1 MRASPRP
8 RDVQRSGRERAGSGP
23 LRTQSR
29 AWQAHALTELD
40 GWRDGAFLISATPGA
55 GKTRPAL
62 MFARAQFMARSLAG
76 LVVVCP
82 TAPLTRQWAR
92 AAHEVGLSL
101 LPDAEGPRAPAGFHG
116 VVVTYARVA
125 RDPQAWARVAPQT
138 LVVADEAHHL
148 GKELTWGQGFSQ
160 AFASAR
166 RWLLLS
172 GTPFRSDK
180 TSIPGVR
187 YSEGGVAIAD
197 VSYSY
202 ADAVRDG
209 VCRPMVFVR
218 FDGEFS
224 WRSDGVER
232 SASFAEELPRRHHSH
247 RYRTALAPE
256 LDDGLPRILAAAH
269 ARLLTVRERHPGA
282 GGLAVTADSEHA
294 HAVAGLLERL
304 AGRRPV
310 VVLHTDPEAHRR
322 LHAFKDSQEPWIVA
336 VNMVSEGVDVPRLR
350 VGVYATPAKTAMLF
364 RQIVGRFVR
373 VTQGMPVEASWLFM
387 PADPTLRDHAARIEA
402 EIATSVRKT
411 SASAEWEGL
420 PFTETEASPTT
431 YEPLAAIV
439 HAEAVHETTATPPP
453 VVSAQTA
460 TAGETE
466 TIWAAFERRGWLE
479 DEVKRLVGVIAEVQ
493 AFSRRAVLAWARREA
508 DATDADPTMEQL
520 ETMLELLVR
529 RLAPV
534 AVTLG

>member
-1 MRASPRP
+1 
-8 RDVQRSGRERAGSGP
+8 VQWGGQELAGSGP
-23 LRTQSR
+23 PRTQSR
-29 AWQAHALTELD
+29 AWQAQALTELD

-62 MFARAQFMARSLAG
+62 MFARAQFMSRSLTG

-101 LPDAEGPRAPAGFHG
+101 LPDAEGPRVPAGFHG

-125 RDPQAWARVAPQT
+125 RDPQAWARVEPQT

-148 GKELTWGQGFSQ
+148 GEELTWGQGFSH
-160 AFASAR
+160 AFTGAR

-187 YSEGGVAIAD
+187 YSDAGVALPD

-209 VCRPMVFVR
+209 VCRPMVFVP

-232 SASFAEELPRRHHSH
+232 SASFAEELPRQQHSH

-269 ARLLTVRERHPGA
+269 ARLAAVRQRHPGA

-294 HAVAGLLERL
+294 HAVAGVLERL

-310 VVLHTDPEAHRR
+310 VVLHTDPEAQRR
-322 LHAFKDSQEPWIVA
+322 LHAFKDSQELWIVA
-336 VNMVSEGVDVPRLR
+336 VNMVSEGVDIPRLR

-373 VTQGMPVEASWLFM
+373 VTQGMPVEPSWLFM
-387 PADPTLRDHAARIEA
+387 PADPTLRDHAVRIEA

-453 VVSAQTA
+453 VVPIPTVATGQTEA
-460 TAGETE
+460 V
-466 TIWAAFERRGWLE
+466 WAAFERRRWLE
-479 DEVKRLVGVIAEVQ
+479 DEVKRLAGVIAEVQ
-493 AFSRRAVLAWARREA
+493 PFSRRAVLAWARREA

>member
-1 MRASPRP
+1 MSVGPSAPR
-8 RDVQRSGRERAGSGP
+8 
-23 LRTQSR
+23 LR
-29 AWQAHALTELD
+29 AWQAQALSQLE
-40 GWRDGAFLISATPGA
+40 GWYEGVFLISATPGA

-62 MFARAQFMARSLAG
+62 LFARAQFMTRRLTG

-125 RDPQAWARVAPQT
+125 RDPEAWASVASRT

-148 GKELTWGQGFSQ
+148 GEELTWGQGFSQ
-160 AFASAR
+160 AFAAAR

-187 YSEGGVAIAD
+187 YSEAGVAIAD
-197 VSYSY
+197 VSYPY

-209 VCRPMVFVR
+209 VCRPMVFVP

-224 WRSDGVER
+224 WRTDGVER
-232 SASFAEELPRRHHSH
+232 SASFAQELPRRHHGH

-269 ARLLTVRERHPGA
+269 ERLLAVRQRHPGA
-282 GGLAVTADSEHA
+282 GALAVTADSGHA
-294 HAVAGLLERL
+294 HAVAGVLERL
-304 AGRRPV
+304 VGRRPV
-310 VVLHTDPEAHRR
+310 VILHADSDAHRR
-322 LHAFKDSQEPWIVA
+322 LRAFKDSQEPWIVA
-336 VNMVSEGVDVPRLR
+336 VNMVSEGVDIPRLR

-373 VTQGMPVEASWLFM
+373 VTPGMAVEASWLFM
-387 PADPTLRDHAARIEA
+387 PADPTLREHAAGIEA
-402 EIATSVRKT
+402 QLAGL
-411 SASAEWEGL
+411 ASMTAPGAEWEPL
-420 PFTETEASPTT
+420 PFDKTEASPAS
-431 YEPLAAIV
+431 YEPLAAVV
-439 HAEAVHETTATPPP
+439 HAQPIQETSATTPILAPAPTAAASESEAA
-453 VVSAQTA
+453 
-460 TAGETE
+460 
-466 TIWAAFERRGWLE
+466 WAAFERRGWLE
-479 DEVKRLVGVIAEVQ
+479 GEFKRLAAVIAEVQ
-493 AFSRRAVLAWARREA
+493 RSPRRAVLAWARREV
-508 DATDADPTMEQL
+508 DAIEQDPTMEQL
-520 ETMLELLVR
+520 ETMVELLVR
-529 RLAPV
+529 RLAPI
-534 AVTLG
+534 AVDLG

>member
-1 MRASPRP
+1 
-8 RDVQRSGRERAGSGP
+8 
-23 LRTQSR
+23 
-29 AWQAHALTELD
+29 
-40 GWRDGAFLISATPGA
+40 
-55 GKTRPAL
+55 
-62 MFARAQFMARSLAG
+62 MFARAQFMSRSLTG

-125 RDPQAWARVAPQT
+125 RDPQAWARVEPQT

-148 GKELTWGQGFSQ
+148 GEDLTWGQGFSQ
-160 AFASAR
+160 AFAAAR

-187 YSEGGVAIAD
+187 YSEAGVAIPD

-202 ADAVRDG
+202 ADAVCDG
-209 VCRPMVFVR
+209 VCRPMVFVP

-232 SASFAEELPRRHHSH
+232 SASFAEDLPRRQHSH

-269 ARLLTVRERHPGA
+269 ARLAEVRERHPGA

-294 HAVAGLLERL
+294 HAVAGVLERL

-310 VVLHTDPEAHRR
+310 VVLHTDPDAHRR
-322 LHAFKDSQEPWIVA
+322 LHAFKDSQELWIVA
-336 VNMVSEGVDVPRLR
+336 VNMVSEGVDIPRLR

-387 PADPTLRDHAARIEA
+387 PADPTLRGHAARIEA
-402 EIATSVRKT
+402 EIANSVRKT
-411 SASAEWEGL
+411 SASAEWEEL

-453 VVSAQTA
+453 VVPTQTA

-479 DEVKRLVGVIAEVQ
+479 DEVKRLAGVIAEVQ
-493 AFSRRAVLAWARREA
+493 PFSRRAVLAWARREA

>member
-1 MRASPRP
+1 MSLKAAPPR
-8 RDVQRSGRERAGSGP
+8 
-23 LRTQSR
+23 SR
-29 AWQAHALTELD
+29 AWQEQALAELG
-40 GWRDGAFLISATPGA
+40 GWRGGAFLISATPGA

-62 MFARAQFMARSLAG
+62 LFARAQFMARSLAG

-92 AAHEVGLSL
+92 AAHDVGLSL
-101 LPDAEGPRAPAGFHG
+101 LPDAEGPRAPRGFHG

-125 RDPQAWARVAPQT
+125 RDPAAWARVAPHT

-148 GKELTWGQGFSQ
+148 GEELTWGQGFSQ

-187 YSEGGVAIAD
+187 YSEAGVAIAD

-202 ADAVRDG
+202 AEAVRDG
-209 VCRPMVFVR
+209 VCRPMVFVP

-224 WRSDGVER
+224 WRTDGVER
-232 SASFAEELPRRHHSH
+232 SASFAQELPRRQHGH

-256 LDDGLPRILAAAH
+256 LDEGLPRILAAAH
-269 ARLLTVRERHPGA
+269 GRLLAVRARHPGA
-282 GGLAVTADSEHA
+282 GGLVVTADSEHA
-294 HAVAGLLERL
+294 HAVAGVLERL
-304 AGRRPV
+304 VGRRPL

-322 LHAFKDSQEPWIVA
+322 LQAFKYSQEPWLVA
-336 VNMVSEGVDVPRLR
+336 VNMVSEGVDIPRLR

-373 VTQGMPVEASWLFM
+373 VTPGMAVEASWLFM
-387 PADPTLRDHAARIEA
+387 PADPTLREHAAGIEA
-402 EIATSVRKT
+402 QLAGLVSKATPT
-411 SASAEWEGL
+411 AEWEGL
-420 PFTETEASPTT
+420 PFAETEASLAS
-431 YEPLAAIV
+431 YEPLAAVV
-439 HAEAVHETTATPPP
+439 HAQPTQETSATPPTLAP
-453 VVSAQTA
+453 APTA
-460 TAGETE
+460 ATKESEAA
-466 TIWAAFERRGWLE
+466 WAAFERRGWLE
-479 DEVKRLVGVIAEVQ
+479 GEFKRLAGVIAEVQ
-493 AFSRRAVLAWARREA
+493 RLPRRAVFAWARREV
-508 DATDADPTMEQL
+508 DAIDTEPTMEQL
-520 ETMLELLVR
+520 EAMVELLVR

-534 AVTLG
+534 AVDLG

>member
-1 MRASPRP
+1 MSATVAAQRP
-8 RDVQRSGRERAGSGP
+8 
-23 LRTQSR
+23 R
-29 AWQAHALTELD
+29 AWQAQALAELD
-40 GWRDGAFLISATPGA
+40 GWQDGAFLISATPGA

-62 MFARAQFMARSLAG
+62 LFARAQFIARSLSG

-101 LPDAEGPRAPAGFHG
+101 LPDAEGPRAPSGFHG

-125 RDPQAWARVAPQT
+125 RDPQAWARVAHDM

-148 GKELTWGQGFSQ
+148 GEELTWGQGFSQ
-160 AFASAR
+160 AFAAAR

-187 YSEGGVAIAD
+187 YSEGGMAMPD

-209 VCRPMVFVR
+209 VCRPMVFVP

-224 WRSDGVER
+224 WRTDGVER

-256 LDDGLPRILAAAH
+256 LDDGLPRILAEAH
-269 ARLLTVRERHPGA
+269 ARLLTVRKRHPAA
-282 GGLAVTADSEHA
+282 GGLAVTADSAHA
-294 HAVAGLLERL
+294 HAVAAVLERL
-304 AGRRPV
+304 AGHRPV

-322 LHAFKDSQEPWIVA
+322 LHAFKDSREPWIVA

-387 PADPTLRDHAARIEA
+387 PADPMLRGHAARIEA
-402 EIATSVRKT
+402 EVAGISHKAT
-411 SASAEWEGL
+411 ASAEREGL
-420 PFTETEASPTT
+420 PTTETEASPST
-431 YEPLAAIV
+431 YEPVAAVV
-439 HAEAVHETTATPPP
+439 HAEAAHETTATPPP
-453 VVSAQTA
+453 VVRALAPAAVEAERT
-460 TAGETE
+460 
-466 TIWAAFERRGWLE
+466 WAAFERRCWLE
-479 DEVKRLVGVIAEVQ
+479 DEVKRLAGTAAEIQ

-508 DATDADPTMEQL
+508 GATDAVPTLEQL

-534 AVTLG
+534 AVALG

>member
-1 MRASPRP
+1 MSLKAAPPR
-8 RDVQRSGRERAGSGP
+8 
-23 LRTQSR
+23 SR
-29 AWQAHALTELD
+29 AWQERALAELG
-40 GWRDGAFLISATPGA
+40 GWRGGAFLISAAPGA

-62 MFARAQFMARSLAG
+62 LFARAQFMARSLAG

-101 LPDAEGPRAPAGFHG
+101 LPDAEGPRAPRGFHG

-125 RDPQAWARVAPQT
+125 RDPAAWARVAPHT

-148 GKELTWGQGFSQ
+148 GEELTWGQGFSE

-187 YSEGGVAIAD
+187 YSEAGVAIAD

-202 ADAVRDG
+202 AEAVRDG
-209 VCRPMVFVR
+209 VCRPMVFVP

-224 WRSDGVER
+224 WRTDGVQR
-232 SASFAEELPRRHHSH
+232 SASFAQELPRRQRGH

-256 LDDGLPRILAAAH
+256 LDEGLPRILAAAH
-269 ARLLTVRERHPGA
+269 ERLLAVRARHPGA

-294 HAVAGLLERL
+294 HAVASVLERL
-304 AGRRPV
+304 VGRRPL

-322 LHAFKDSQEPWIVA
+322 LQAFKYSREPWLVA
-336 VNMVSEGVDVPRLR
+336 VNMVSEGVDIPRLR

-373 VTQGMPVEASWLFM
+373 VTPGMAVEASWLFM
-387 PADPTLRDHAARIEA
+387 PADPTLREHAAGIEA
-402 EIATSVRKT
+402 QLAGLASKATWT
-411 SASAEWEGL
+411 AEWEGL
-420 PFTETEASPTT
+420 PFAETEASPAS
-431 YEPLAAIV
+431 YEPLAAVV
-439 HAEAVHETTATPPP
+439 HAQPTQETSATPRTLAPAP
-453 VVSAQTA
+453 TA
-460 TAGETE
+460 ATNESEAA
-466 TIWAAFERRGWLE
+466 WAAFERRGWLE
-479 DEVKRLVGVIAEVQ
+479 GEFKRLASMIAEVQ
-493 AFSRRAVLAWARREA
+493 RLPRRAVFAWARREV
-508 DATDADPTMEQL
+508 DAIDTEPTMEQL
-520 ETMLELLVR
+520 ESMVELLVR

-534 AVTLG
+534 AVDLS

>member
-1 MRASPRP
+1 VSVTVTPPRP
-8 RDVQRSGRERAGSGP
+8 
-23 LRTQSR
+23 R
-29 AWQAHALTELD
+29 AWQAQALTELED
-40 GWRDGAFLISATPGA
+40 WGDGAFLISATPGA

-62 MFARAQFMARSLAG
+62 LFARAQFMAHSLTG

-101 LPDAEGPRAPAGFHG
+101 LPDAEGPRAPRGFHG

-125 RDPQAWARVAPQT
+125 RDPRAWARVEPQT

-148 GKELTWGQGFSQ
+148 GEDLSWGQGFSQ
-160 AFASAR
+160 AFAAAR

-187 YSEGGVAIAD
+187 YSEGGVAIPD

-202 ADAVRDG
+202 AEAVRDG
-209 VCRPMVFVR
+209 VCRPMVFVP

-224 WRSDGVER
+224 WRADGVER
-232 SASFAEELPRRHHSH
+232 SASFAEELPRRQHSH
-247 RYRTALAPE
+247 RYRTALAPK

-269 ARLLTVRERHPGA
+269 ARLVAARQHHPGA

-294 HAVAGLLERL
+294 HAVAGVLERV

-310 VVLHTDPEAHRR
+310 VVLHTDPDAHRR
-322 LHAFKDSQEPWIVA
+322 LHAFTDSEEPWIVA
-336 VNMVSEGVDVPRLR
+336 VNMVSEGVDIPRLR

-373 VTQGMPVEASWLFM
+373 VTPGMAVEASWLFM

-402 EIATSVRKT
+402 QLAGVVRQAT
-411 SASAEWEGL
+411 ASAEWEGL
-420 PFTETEASPTT
+420 PFTETEVSPTT
-431 YEPLAAIV
+431 YEPLAAVV

-453 VVSAQTA
+453 VAAPTA
-460 TAGETE
+460 AARETE
-466 TIWAAFERRGWLE
+466 TTWAAFERRRWLE
-479 DEVKRLVGVIAEVQ
+479 DEVKRLAGMIAEVQ
-493 AFSRRAVLAWARREA
+493 SFSRRSVLAWARREA
-508 DATDADPTMEQL
+508 DAIDANPTMEQL
-520 ETMLELLVR
+520 EAMLELLVR

-534 AVTLG
+534 AVSLR

>member
-1 MRASPRP
+1 MSATVAAQRP
-8 RDVQRSGRERAGSGP
+8 
-23 LRTQSR
+23 R
-29 AWQAHALTELD
+29 AWQAQALAELD
-40 GWRDGAFLISATPGA
+40 GLQDGTFLISATPGA

-62 MFARAQFMARSLAG
+62 LFARGQFMARRLNG

-101 LPDAEGPRAPAGFHG
+101 LPDADGPRAPAGFHG

-125 RDPQAWARVAPQT
+125 RDPQAWARVAPST

-148 GKELTWGQGFSQ
+148 GEELTWGQGFSQ

-187 YSEGGVAIAD
+187 YSDGGVARPD

-209 VCRPMVFVR
+209 VCRPMVFVP

-224 WRSDGVER
+224 WRTDGVER
-232 SASFAEELPRRHHSH
+232 SASFAEELSRRHHSH

-256 LDDGLPRILAAAH
+256 LDEGLPRILATAP
-269 ARLLTVRERHPGA
+269 ARLVAVREHHADA

-294 HAVAGLLERL
+294 RAVAGVLERL
-304 AGRRPV
+304 AGHRPV
-310 VVLHTDPEAHRR
+310 VVLHADPEAHRR
-322 LHAFKDSQEPWIVA
+322 LHAFKESDEPWIVA
-336 VNMVSEGVDVPRLR
+336 VNMVSEGVDIPRLR

-402 EIATSVRKT
+402 EVAGIARKAR
-411 SASAEWEGL
+411 ASADWEGL
-420 PFTETEASPTT
+420 PSTETEAWPTT
-431 YEPLAAIV
+431 YEALAAVV
-439 HAEAVHETTATPPP
+439 HAETAHETTATPPA
-453 VVSAQTA
+453 VVPAPPPG
-460 TAGETE
+460 AGEAERT
-466 TIWAAFERRGWLE
+466 WAAFERRRWLE
-479 DEVKRLVGVIAEVQ
+479 DEVKRLAGTAAEIQ
-493 AFSRRAVLAWARREA
+493 AFSRRAVLAWVRREA
-508 DATDADPTMEQL
+508 DATDADPTMQQL

-534 AVTLG
+534 AVALG

>member
-1 MRASPRP
+1 MMLGQSAPR
-8 RDVQRSGRERAGSGP
+8 
-23 LRTQSR
+23 LR
-29 AWQAHALTELD
+29 AWQAQALAQLEAWCE
-40 GWRDGAFLISATPGA
+40 GVFLISATPGA

-62 MFARAQFMARSLAG
+62 LFARAQLVARSLTG

-125 RDPQAWARVAPQT
+125 RDPQAWTRAGPRT

-148 GKELTWGQGFSQ
+148 GEELTWGQGFSQ
-160 AFASAR
+160 AFAGAR

-187 YSEGGVAIAD
+187 YSEAGVAIPD

-209 VCRPMVFVR
+209 VCRPMVFVP
-218 FDGEFS
+218 FDGELS
-224 WRSDGVER
+224 WRTDGVER
-232 SASFAEELPRRHHSH
+232 SASFAQELPRRQHGH

-269 ARLLTVRERHPGA
+269 ERLLAVRERHPGA

-294 HAVAGLLERL
+294 HAVAGVLERL
-304 AGRRPV
+304 AGGRPV

-322 LHAFKDSQEPWIVA
+322 LHAFKDSEEPWIVA
-336 VNMVSEGVDVPRLR
+336 VNMVSEGVDIPRLR
-350 VGVYATPAKTAMLF
+350 VGVYSTPAKTAMLF

-373 VTQGMPVEASWLFM
+373 VTPGMAVEASWLFM
-387 PADPTLRDHAARIEA
+387 PADPTLREHAAGIEA
-402 EIATSVRKT
+402 QLAGVTTKRRAT
-411 SASAEWEGL
+411 AEWEGL
-420 PFTETEASPTT
+420 PGVETEASPTS
-431 YEPLAAIV
+431 YEPLAAV
-439 HAEAVHETTATPPP
+439 VEAQATQETTTSPPTLASAPPP
-453 VVSAQTA
+453 TAAASPIASESA
-460 TAGETE
+460 
-466 TIWAAFERRGWLE
+466 WAAFERRGWLE
-479 DEVKRLVGVIAEVQ
+479 GEFKRLAGVIAEVQ
-493 AFSRRAVLAWARREA
+493 RLSRRAVIAWARREL

-520 ETMLELLVR
+520 EAMVELLVR

-534 AVTLG
+534 AVDLG